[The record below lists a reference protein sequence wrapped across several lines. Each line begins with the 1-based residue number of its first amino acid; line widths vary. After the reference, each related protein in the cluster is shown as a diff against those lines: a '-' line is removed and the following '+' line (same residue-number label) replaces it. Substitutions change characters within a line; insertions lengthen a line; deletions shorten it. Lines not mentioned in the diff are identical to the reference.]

1 MRLPAWIHLGNE
13 VWYVY
18 RDGGLMMEVY
28 GVDNG
33 KAYYMGTQP
42 CNHDLS
48 GMHRLG
54 SPWKERMDNIRKI
67 RIQI

>member
-1 MRLPAWIHLGNE
+1 MRLPAWIHFGNE

-28 GVDNG
+28 EIDEGE
-33 KAYYMGTQP
+33 AFYMCTQP

-48 GMHRLG
+48 KMQRLG
-54 SPWKERMDNIRKI
+54 SPWKERMENMRKI
-67 RIQI
+67 RIQF

>member
-28 GVDNG
+28 GMDKG
-33 KAYYMGTQP
+33 DAYYVGTQP
-42 CNHDLS
+42 CNYDLS
-48 GMHRLG
+48 KMQRLE
-54 SPWKERMDNIRKI
+54 SPWREVMETRRRNRLHE
-67 RIQI
+67 

>member
-54 SPWKERMDNIRKI
+54 SP
-67 RIQI
+67 